1 MLLITLYATL
11 KTLELRRFYNALV
24 SFGYL
29 RKATLDVFILS
40 IETEA
45 QNLHGEHLWS
55 TKPQATPSVR
65 SEI

>member
-11 KTLELRRFYNALV
+11 KTLELRRFCNALV

-45 QNLHGEHLWS
+45 QNLHGEHL
-55 TKPQATPSVR
+55 
-65 SEI
+65 